1 MFLDRKRKGED
12 MKPEIVG
19 NRIKELM
26 KIEGIK
32 EEELANNLR
41 ITSTELEKKLNGK
54 EEFCISQMMEIKELF
69 HLNLDIFAK
78 LFFEEDFNFEE
89 MITNLY
95 K

>member
-1 MFLDRKRKGED
+1 M
-12 MKPEIVG
+12 I
-19 NRIKELM
+19 
-26 KIEGIK
+26 
-32 EEELANNLR
+32 
-41 ITSTELEKKLNGK
+41 
-54 EEFCISQMMEIKELF
+54 EIKELF